1 MMLMSVNSEGHSI
14 HGMFAWGPWSS
25 SWWIVRCFGSWSC
38 CRHQS
43 FSDFIFGVSFAS
55 RICRY
60 LLEYILPSTV
70 SVQWFLCHW
79 LPPVTWHRSVINP
92 TSWLISI
99 MTRFFPSQCSF
110 GDYRRVPCS
119 LLQSTAL
126 VFLSSFGYFRRWI
139 LWWGHRYCFLL
150 MTLLRRPC
158 LRNTNPVSDQPP
170 CRSSLSFVR
179 FVCVA
184 FLLNIQAVWP
194 ESFCD
199 LWDLNLIS
207 TVLLNCHFWT

>member
-70 SVQWFLCHW
+70 SMHWFLCHW
-79 LPPVTWHRSVINP
+79 LPPVTWHWSVINP

-99 MTRFFPSQCSF
+99 MTRFFPPSVPLVITDEFHVHFFSPQRLFSYLVLDTSDVEFCDEVTGIVSF
-110 GDYRRVPCS
+110 
-119 LLQSTAL
+119 
-126 VFLSSFGYFRRWI
+126 
-139 LWWGHRYCFLL
+139 WWLFHAGH
-150 MTLLRRPC
+150 
-158 LRNTNPVSDQPP
+158 
-170 CRSSLSFVR
+170 
-179 FVCVA
+179 VCVTPILCQINLPAGLRSHLSGLFVLPFCWTSRQFDLRA
-184 FLLNIQAVWP
+184 FVIFEILTWFLQ
-194 ESFCD
+194 FY
-199 LWDLNLIS
+199 
-207 TVLLNCHFWT
+207 